1 MALKLEADQLNND
14 HLKEIKLHQ
23 NIILEN
29 LKENID
35 EKLIFTLFNI
45 IEQDNK
51 YLIVT
56 SIKPIVNINFILE
69 DLKSRAKN
77 FLLYNIEK
85 PDDELMFA
93 LILKNLSDRQISL
106 EKKLIDYI
114 IKRID
119 RSYGKIFDFI
129 YKIDEISLK
138 KKKSIDFK
146 IIKNVLEDNWINLEV
161 IIVMI
166 LEKRM

>member
-35 EKLIFTLFNI
+35 EKLIFSLFNI

-69 DLKSRAKN
+69 DLKSR
-77 FLLYNIEK
+77 
-85 PDDELMFA
+85 
-93 LILKNLSDRQISL
+93 S
-106 EKKLIDYI
+106 KKF
-114 IKRID
+114 
-119 RSYGKIFDFI
+119 SFI
-129 YKIDEISLK
+129 
-138 KKKSIDFK
+138 
-146 IIKNVLEDNWINLEV
+146 
-161 IIVMI
+161 
-166 LEKRM
+166 